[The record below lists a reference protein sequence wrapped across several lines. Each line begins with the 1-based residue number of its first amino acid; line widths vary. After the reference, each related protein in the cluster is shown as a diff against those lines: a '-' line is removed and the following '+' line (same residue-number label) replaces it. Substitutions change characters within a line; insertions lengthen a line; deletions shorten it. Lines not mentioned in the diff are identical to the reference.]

1 MRRPSNLTT
10 RYVILIVCSVHLLI
24 LGTQKAV
31 PATGR
36 TLSVGRRTAIRHCL
50 LTIMTWFSFS
60 SPSTPS
66 HFESPF
72 AETVILS
79 ATRAGSS
86 AEAEEARRLL
96 RSAHEV
102 SRCTLSLLTTLLF
115 LSSGVT
121 HLESCYQAEAAE
133 EASEDQADWKDPG
146 VTPFFICYQ
155 ISAKQKAAKPT
166 KVLKTTLGAYLRG
179 PEEERVKVSGDIQ
192 QLAANVT
199 ALRCVTARAAY
210 CHAVSLLS
218 KKKGYLTCCWV
229 LFI

>member
-102 SRCTLSLLTTLLF
+102 SRCTLSLLSTLLF

-146 VTPFFICYQ
+146 VTPFLYQ
-155 ISAKQKAAKPT
+155 LP
-166 KVLKTTLGAYLRG
+166 
-179 PEEERVKVSGDIQ
+179 D
-192 QLAANVT
+192 
-199 ALRCVTARAAY
+199 
-210 CHAVSLLS
+210 LS
-218 KKKGYLTCCWV
+218 KAESCKTDQSPQNDSGRIPQGARRRKSQGQW
-229 LFI
+229 